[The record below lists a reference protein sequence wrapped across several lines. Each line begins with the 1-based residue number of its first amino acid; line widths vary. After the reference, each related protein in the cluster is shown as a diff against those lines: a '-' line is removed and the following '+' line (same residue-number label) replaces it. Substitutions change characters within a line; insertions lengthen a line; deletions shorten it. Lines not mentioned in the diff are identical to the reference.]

1 MKTESLIIGAV
12 IGLIIGAGAVYFLGK
27 SPSDNSAET
36 KKLQDATT
44 MMKEQSANIKKMGDM
59 MMTTG
64 LAMQEMGM
72 KYKDDAAVARGKD
85 LEAVGKKYVEENTK
99 AIEKDTSMKGSMK

>member
-1 MKTESLIIGAV
+1 MKTESLIIGLV

-36 KKLQDATT
+36 KKLQDATI
-44 MMKEQSANIKKMGDM
+44 MMKEQSASIKKMGDM
-59 MMTTG
+59 MLASG

-72 KYKDDAAVARGKD
+72 KYKDDGAIAKGKD
-85 LEAVGKKYVEENTK
+85 LEAVGKKYIEENTK
-99 AIEKDTSMKGSMK
+99 ATEKDSSMKEIMK

>member
-1 MKTESLIIGAV
+1 MKTELLIIGVV
-12 IGLIIGAGAVYFLGK
+12 IGLIVGAGAVYFSSK
-27 SPSDNSAET
+27 SPSGNGAET
-36 KKLQDATT
+36 KKLQDATI

-59 MMTTG
+59 MLATG

-72 KYKDDAAVARGKD
+72 KYKDDGVIAKGKD

-99 AIEKDTSMKGSMK
+99 AAEKDSSMKEIMK